1 MQHTNISHGPRTE
14 AMDSVLMALVEADGT
29 AAQPHVQALC
39 ADADN
44 HGARP
49 LASMADAVHYL
60 CLLHGRFPGVVDNA
74 ATRSTDNAARKWL
87 VQACEAFADERAT
100 LTRVSVALGPVPSTS
115 GQNNCDSAV
124 LQQRHALEM
133 LSQSDRR
140 GCAMGAALTLVLD
153 WTGVRYLLDKAAIRA
168 GVEPH
173 KCTLPSREDTLEV
186 ARAIAVDEAS
196 SRAVQF
202 GARQLLNQH
211 RGLWALMQARAS
223 IRSVEG

>member
-1 MQHTNISHGPRTE
+1 MQHTNFSHGPRTD
-14 AMDSVLMALVEADGT
+14 AMDSILMALVEADGT
-29 AAQPHVQALC
+29 AAQAHVQSLC
-39 ADADN
+39 ADAGN

-49 LASMADAVHYL
+49 LAALADAAHYL
-60 CLLHGRFPGVVDNA
+60 CLLHGRFPGVVDHA

-87 VQACEAFADERAT
+87 LQVCEAFADERAT

-153 WTGVRYLLDKAAIRA
+153 WAGVRHLLDRAAIRA
-168 GVEPH
+168 GVEPR
-173 KCTLPSREDTLEV
+173 KCTLPSREDTLAV

-196 SRAVQF
+196 ARAIQF
-202 GARQLLNQH
+202 GARQLINQH
-211 RGLWALMQARAS
+211 RGLWELMQARAS
-223 IRSVEG
+223 IRATEG

>member
-1 MQHTNISHGPRTE
+1 MQHMNFPQGGRTD
-14 AMDSVLMALVEADGT
+14 ATDALLMAMVEADGT
-29 AAQPHVQALC
+29 ATQPHVQSLC
-39 ADADN
+39 ADAGN

-49 LASMADAVHYL
+49 LASLADAAHYL
-60 CLLHGRFPGVVDNA
+60 CLLHGRFPGVVDHA

-87 VQACEAFADERAT
+87 LQTCEAFADERAA
-100 LTRVSVALGPVPSTS
+100 LSRVSVALGPVPSTS

-153 WTGVRYLLDKAAIRA
+153 WTGVRHLLDRAAIRA
-168 GVEPH
+168 GIEPRA
-173 KCTLPSREDTLEV
+173 CTLPSVQDTLAV
-186 ARAIAVDEAS
+186 ARAITVDEGSA
-196 SRAVQF
+196 RAIQF